1 MVGSGHESG
10 SRPARC
16 ETQAASSGEVPGI
29 RAVQDQDR
37 KYSAGRMLSFH
48 LSALTPSLIFNLCAT
63 CRLCSEVI
71 VPNITFLTCLPISVA
86 EENTVAH
93 SSDLWHHP
101 ADVLPNCEVLRASC
115 LLPKVLKWKVFCPRC
130 DSCLWSECIKRDK

>member
-1 MVGSGHESG
+1 MELMERTGLRVETECPGENQGVVGSGHESG

-16 ETQAASSGEVPGI
+16 ETQAASSGGVAGI

-37 KYSAGRMLSFH
+37 KYSADRMLSFH

-63 CRLCSEVI
+63 CRMCSEVI
-71 VPNITFLTCLPISVA
+71 VSNLTLLTSFCRE
-86 EENTVAH
+86 EENAVAC

-101 ADVLPNCEVLRASC
+101 ADVLPHCEV
-115 LLPKVLKWKVFCPRC
+115 
-130 DSCLWSECIKRDK
+130 